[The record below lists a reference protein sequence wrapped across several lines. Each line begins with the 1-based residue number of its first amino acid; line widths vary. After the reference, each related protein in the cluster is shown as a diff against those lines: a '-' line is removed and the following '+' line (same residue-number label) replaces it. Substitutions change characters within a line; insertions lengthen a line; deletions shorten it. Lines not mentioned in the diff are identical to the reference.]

1 MKRKV
6 GFLCIRA
13 WALHIGPLVQT
24 EKHLPPAP
32 GDPPGPPGAPFRL
45 TGLGPRSPAQR
56 VGSGRGTNGS
66 R

>member
-6 GFLCIRA
+6 GFLSIRG
-13 WALHIGPLVQT
+13 WALHIRLLMQT
-24 EKHLPPAP
+24 EKHLLPAP

-56 VGSGRGTNGS
+56 MGSMQRTYGS